1 MGKPEEFGMRERL
14 IFQLVVIENW
24 LKWAGIHVS
33 RVSHDC
39 SERITADKFML
50 WTGHRWGHDEVA
62 SGLGLA
68 IQRHGQLAHCYSSS
82 KTQFKGQFIESC
94 FPNPPFHIRMLIFSF
109 TQSMRLS
116 ELLWL
121 LVFSHSVMSGSLRP
135 YGLQRTRLP
144 CPSPSP
150 RVCSNSCPLSQRC
163 HPPILFSVTPF
174 SSCLQSFLASG
185 AFPMSWLIASYGQSI
200 GASASA
206 SVLPMNNQ
214 GWFLLGLTGLIALQS
229 KGLSRIFSNAIAQ
242 KHQFFGA

>member
-50 WTGHRWGHDEVA
+50 WRGHRWGHDEVA

-68 IQRHGQLAHCYSSS
+68 IQRHGQLAHSYSSS
-82 KTQFKGQFIESC
+82 KTQFKSQFIETC

-109 TQSMRLS
+109 TQGTRLS

-121 LVFSHSVMSGSLRP
+121 LVFRHLVMSGSLRP
-135 YGLQRTRLP
+135 YGPGVPGFPVLHHLP
-144 CPSPSP
+144 EFAQTHAHWVSDAIHPSCSLSLLSP
-150 RVCSNSCPLSQRC
+150 PAFNLS
-163 HPPILFSVTPF
+163 
-174 SSCLQSFLASG
+174 
-185 AFPMSWLIASYGQSI
+185 
-200 GASASA
+200 
-206 SVLPMNNQ
+206 
-214 GWFLLGLTGLIALQS
+214 
-229 KGLSRIFSNAIAQ
+229 
-242 KHQFFGA
+242 